1 MITGGGGEQK
11 VETGDNGRRSVCVC
25 VWGGGT
31 RREVQRGESEVT
43 KWEGD
48 EDSFQ
53 NMISITRRLPLE

>member
-25 VWGGGT
+25 GGGGT
-31 RREVQRGESEVT
+31 RREVQRGESEVM